1 MCHSVN
7 NREKALIYRDC
18 AHSWSQDPSFYIAKE
33 LSSSYELEAK
43 VRSKYVILTNQEAC
57 A

>member
-33 LSSSYELEAK
+33 LSSSYELEAE